1 MAVTLI
7 QAAGLVKGVDAAET
21 GFKIESFKEK
31 AEPQFREPVLNEFG
45 EQVGTGIGAKKG
57 TLSIS
62 GEIVYSGTGTFTA
75 SSAPLA
81 ATTAWNAELTSTIA
95 ATNLT
100 TELDSGGGWYAI
112 SIEVTKDRGSWQS
125 MAMEFESFEGQA

>member
-7 QAAGLVKGVDAAET
+7 QATGLVKGVDAAET

-31 AEPQFREPVLNEFG
+31 AEPQFRDPVLNEVG

-57 TLSIS
+57 TLTIS
-62 GEIVYSGTGTFTA
+62 GEIVYDGLDEVQGSVGVA
-75 SSAPLA
+75 VN
-81 ATTAWNAELTSTIA
+81 AWNTELTSVIQ

-100 TELDSGGGWYAI
+100 PELDSTGGWYGVSAEI
-112 SIEVTKDRGSWQS
+112 TKDRGSWQ
-125 MAMEFESFEGQA
+125 AVTMEFESLEGQA